1 MDISEL
7 KSYFDLFP
15 DDVYCWIGGGAVRS
29 LFDHSK
35 TKDIDVFTSNHEDQQ
50 RIVNHL
56 ISSGADHL
64 QKMDIFDKF
73 LISDTIRIDVF
84 CEEEGEYGGSN
95 PTDSVV
101 WSDYTIASCAID
113 CDGVIYHH
121 PDFIKD
127 CLAKRLQYI
136 GNDITTSQA
145 YSRPNRLRRFLNI
158 GYEIDK
164 ENMLKLLDRM
174 CVDKIPLRKER
185 WKPII
190 NKFHVET
197 KTC

>member
-29 LFDHSK
+29 LFDN
-35 TKDIDVFTSNHEDQQ
+35 TNIKDVDVFTSNRQDKEKINDYLLSNGA
-50 RIVNHL
+50 VHL
-56 ISSGADHL
+56 GTADIL
-64 QKMDIFDKF
+64 ERF
-73 LISDTIRIDVF
+73 LIDGVLRIDVF
-84 CEEEGEYGGSN
+84 CEIGEYGGCT
-95 PTDSVV
+95 PEDSVV
-101 WSDYTIASCAID
+101 WSDYTIAAGAVD
-113 CDGVIYHH
+113 CRGNMFYHSS
-121 PDFIKD
+121 FIKD
-127 CLAKRLQYI
+127 SLEKRLIYL
-136 GNDITTSQA
+136 GNDITESQA
-145 YSRPNRLRRFLNI
+145 LNRPNRLRRFINI
-158 GYEIDK
+158 GYDIDK
-164 ENMLKLLDRM
+164 ENTLKLLDRM